1 MMAMA
6 LNNEIICTQIYVA
19 EGLFI
24 PQVNIN
30 EHINWPGR
38 AEWVTGRTYAHEL
51 GHNLGMQ

>member
-6 LNNEIICTQIYVA
+6 LNNEIICTRIYVA
-19 EGLFI
+19 DGLFI